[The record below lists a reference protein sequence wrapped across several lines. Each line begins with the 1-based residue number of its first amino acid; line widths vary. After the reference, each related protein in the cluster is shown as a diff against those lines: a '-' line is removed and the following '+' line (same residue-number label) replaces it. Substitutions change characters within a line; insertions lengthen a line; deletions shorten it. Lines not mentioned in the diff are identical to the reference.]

1 MTLETIASVL
11 ASALVLGSLYALMA
25 AGLSLVWTTL
35 GIFNFAHGV
44 FMTIAAYVAWQTG
57 NEAGFG
63 LGAAAGIAVA
73 TSALAGLGCIA
84 ERLLIRPFLG
94 RENVVMIAV
103 ITTLAALTFLENA
116 TLLVWG
122 PRLKELKPLA
132 TGTVGFAGATMSA
145 HQAIIVVV
153 APLVLVGLWIV
164 LNNSRIGAAIR
175 AVGQNREAALLIGL
189 SVERLY
195 MIAFAASAVL
205 AAAAGILLGAMR
217 PMTPTMGAEP
227 LVKALIVAIFG
238 GLGSIAGTIG
248 GAYVIG
254 LIEAVST
261 YWVGLYWTPAVLFAV
276 MIAVLFWRPTGLFG
290 KG

>member
-1 MTLETIASVL
+1 VTLETVASVL

-35 GIFNFAHGV
+35 GIFNFTHGV
-44 FMTIAAYVAWQTG
+44 FMTIAAYVAWQVG
-57 NEAGFG
+57 NDAGLG

-73 TSALAGLGCIA
+73 ISALAGLGCIA

-94 RENVVMIAV
+94 RENIVMIAV
-103 ITTLAALTFLENA
+103 ITTLAALTFLEN
-116 TLLVWG
+116 TILLVWG

-164 LNNSRIGAAIR
+164 LKHFRIGAAVR

-195 MIAFAASAVL
+195 MIAFAASAIL
-205 AAAAGILLGAMR
+205 AAIAGILLGAMR

-238 GLGSIAGTIG
+238 GLGSIGGTIG

-254 LIEAVST
+254 LIEAIST

-276 MIAVLFWRPTGLFG
+276 MIAVLLWRPTGLFG
-290 KG
+290 GG

>member
-1 MTLETIASVL
+1 MTLETVASVL

-35 GIFNFAHGV
+35 GIFTFTHGV
-44 FMTIAAYVAWQTG
+44 FMTIAAYVAWQVSDNAG
-57 NEAGFG
+57 LGLGEAAGF
-63 LGAAAGIAVA
+63 AVA
-73 TSALAGLGCIA
+73 ISALAGLGCIA
-84 ERLLIRPFLG
+84 ERLLIHPFLG
-94 RENVVMIAV
+94 RENIVMIAV

-116 TLLVWG
+116 ILLIWG
-122 PRLKELKPLA
+122 PRLKQLKPLA

-164 LNNSRIGAAIR
+164 LKRSRTGAAIR

-189 SVERLY
+189 PVGRLY
-195 MIAFAASAVL
+195 MTAFAASAIL
-205 AAAAGILLGAMR
+205 AAVAGILLGAMR

-254 LIEAVST
+254 LVEAVST

-276 MIAVLFWRPTGLFG
+276 MVAVLLWRPNGLFG
-290 KG
+290 GN

>member
-73 TSALAGLGCIA
+73 ISALAGLGCIA
-84 ERLLIRPFLG
+84 ERLLIRPFLV

-164 LNNSRIGAAIR
+164 LNYSRIGAAIR

-195 MIAFAASAVL
+195 MIAFAASAIL